1 MYSLYNCTVIVL
13 WVVVEI
19 VLYLKQ
25 YNVQTVLRPRS
36 TRSATVELRRI
47 LMTSDTLKLEC
58 RVKQYSRNRCR
69 AGAVSEYIP
78 SVWSTYMYV
87 GLFHSSSSEFYI
99 QLKRNIY
106 IYVCVYICDV
116 TNQNEY
122 VYMYFH

>member
-1 MYSLYNCTVIVL
+1 MYSLYNCTVIVV

-36 TRSATVELRRI
+36 TRSATVELRRV
-47 LMTSDTLKLEC
+47 LMTSDTLNLEC
-58 RVKQYSRNRCR
+58 RVKQCSGNRCS
-69 AGAVSEYIP
+69 AGAVPEYIP